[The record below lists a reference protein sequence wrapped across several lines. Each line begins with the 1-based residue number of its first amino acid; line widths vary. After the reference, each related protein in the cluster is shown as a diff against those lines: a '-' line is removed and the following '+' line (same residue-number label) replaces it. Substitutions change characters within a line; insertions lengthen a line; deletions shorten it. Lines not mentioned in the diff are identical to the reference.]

1 MPKIS
6 RKLVKWKVTVEG
18 VEIPWKTI
26 SLQVGI
32 DSPGQITVDVESD
45 PVLRKLRAGMK
56 IHLWMYDDKA
66 EGDDEDLDKLFLFW
80 EGDLQV
86 YNYTRA
92 HASRVYAIAGIGE
105 FASFGRSK
113 MFAHGFG
120 TISNTHLVSG
130 SVFVSTESASAKQLL
145 NYTLFGNAFNPETPN
160 NIEKEVAFRDT
171 NNPNYSERLLRL
183 LSYFSSYNALF
194 RLQMVRSNLF
204 GKIVAFQDD
213 ALGRLLPRALASDYF
228 NQGNSRLPPE
238 STILDVI
245 ATFNNMMFYHYS
257 SMAGPVLPTDLTTA
271 EKPPYLYLPGV
282 KADNHIYAMPR
293 RFLRNDYILL
303 PETYYAIPPSCNM
316 IFPEHM
322 NQFSLTRD
330 LFSEPTRAII
340 SNTHLNAQMSA
351 VAPDTIF
358 RYSDEGRDSDPAS
371 FWSINKDGIKG
382 DGNVT
387 SPYQTKLGTG
397 KSINLFG
404 AVSDEELERGIITVS
419 SYPPFEFFSAVS
431 NVFDLKTQKGRNG
444 IKEIVDRT
452 DKMAASVIE
461 GSTTRNRSF
470 LYMMKALADYTY
482 TLEKFRRNVSISLV
496 GHRWIVPGFPCVIM
510 ASDGSYLAYVK
521 RYALSI
527 SAEGDEMSNV
537 DLDFVRPF
545 PEIDFSYI
553 KRVEKASEEMAKI
566 EDETKKADEAIGV
579 LGEEGTRGFDEYTKG
594 MGTVAST
601 GVSGFDVIL
610 GDPEID
616 QARRSRFDDED
627 LATATRGY
635 DRLKSAVQASHS
647 GISSDPAMLQKT
659 GYSKDE
665 VSAIFNNFN
674 NVRPGSR
681 YTQGA
686 ANAYASAYPAD
697 TQIAFCRSANDM
709 VQRYVA
715 AFKETMNEAVTSLD
729 AKKIP
734 NNPWMGDPTKD
745 LRDSVSQAKLA
756 DNVPSDFMTPPIFGN
771 LDLLSVAKAEKIYN
785 EIFGAK
791 KALSGLV
798 ESQEVTSTTTS
809 GTAARVLAL
818 KKQAYT
824 RFANFA
830 KALNRVF
837 PVIGRQM
844 YEDEGQAGS
853 SEWEQV
859 SEDMTTEKSVRDWAE
874 EKYIKRERL
883 QSLRHFLKVN
893 GLKLEKPMSEPPTPM
908 RFMRFVPSKVEEIS
922 SPVGNLTWDNTL
934 FSKVVDEFQIR
945 NRTVKVRDAS
955 GNVSDLPKSS
965 DSEIL
970 KLRKSVKDP
979 FLTTKAR
986 QSILIDYSSRHFG
999 SRGYGGS

>member
-6 RKLVKWKVTVEG
+6 RKFVKWKVTLDG

-26 SLQVGI
+26 SLQVGV
-32 DSPGQITVDVESD
+32 DSPGHITIDIESD

-56 IHLWMYDDKA
+56 IHLWMYDDKI
-66 EGDDEDLDKLFLFW
+66 EGDDDLDKLFLFW
-80 EGDLQV
+80 EGDLKV
-86 YNYTRA
+86 SSYTRSYG
-92 HASRVYAIAGIGE
+92 SRVYGIVGIGE
-105 FASFGRSK
+105 FAAFGRSK
-113 MFAHGFG
+113 LFAHGFG

-130 SVFVSTESASAKQLL
+130 SVFVSTDSTSAKQLV
-145 NYTLFGNAFNPETPN
+145 NYTMFGKAFDPKTPN
-160 NIEKEVAFRDT
+160 DIGKEVPFRDT
-171 NNPNYSERLLRL
+171 KNPNYSERLLRL

-228 NQGNSRLPPE
+228 NQGNTKLPPE
-238 STILDVI
+238 STMLDLI
-245 ATFNNMMFYHYS
+245 AIFNQMMFYHFS
-257 SMAGPVLPTDLTTA
+257 SMAGPVLPTDLVTA

-282 KADNHIYAMPR
+282 KADDHIYAMPR

-303 PETYYAIPPSCNM
+303 PETFYAIPPSCNM

-330 LFSEPTRAII
+330 LFSEPTRALV
-340 SNTHLNAQMSA
+340 SNIHLNSQLSA

-358 RYSDEGRDSDPAS
+358 RYADEGKDSDPAS

-382 DGNVT
+382 DGKVT
-387 SPYQTKLGTG
+387 SPYQAKLDSG

-404 AVSDEELERGIITVS
+404 AVSDEEIDRGIITTS

-431 NVFDLKTQKGRNG
+431 NVFDLKTQYGRNR
-444 IKEIVDRT
+444 IREIVDRT

-461 GSTTRNRSF
+461 GSTTRDRSF
-470 LYMMKALADYTY
+470 LYMMKAIADYTY
-482 TLEKFRRNVSISLV
+482 TLEKFRRNVTISIV
-496 GHRWIVPGFPCVIM
+496 GHRWIVPGFPCVIL

-521 RYALSI
+521 GYALSI
-527 SAEGDEMSNV
+527 SSDGDEMSNV

-553 KRVEKASEEMAKI
+553 KRVEEASEELAKI
-566 EDETKKADEAIGV
+566 EGETKKAEGKIDV
-579 LGEEGTRGFDEYTKG
+579 LGEEGARGLEEYLKG
-594 MGTVAST
+594 METIT
-601 GVSGFDVIL
+601 NVIYSK
-610 GDPEID
+610 D
-616 QARRSRFDDED
+616 RD
-627 LATATRGY
+627 LDTATRGY
-635 DRLKSAVQASHS
+635 DRLKSAA
-647 GISSDPAMLQKT
+647 IKAYKAIKSDPNMLEKT
-659 GYSKDE
+659 GYSKSE
-665 VSAIFNNFN
+665 LTRIVENFK

-681 YTQGA
+681 YNQGTVDAYVGAYSVETQM
-686 ANAYASAYPAD
+686 
-697 TQIAFCRSANDM
+697 AFCRYANDM

-715 AFKETMNEAVTSLD
+715 VFKETMNTAVTSLD
-729 AKKIP
+729 SKKIP
-734 NNPWMGDPTKD
+734 NNPWMGDLTKD
-745 LRDSVSQAKLA
+745 LRNAVSQAKLD

-771 LDLLSVAKAEKIYN
+771 LDLLSVVKAEEIYN

-798 ESQEVTSTTTS
+798 ESQDISRSTPS
-809 GTAARVLAL
+809 GTSARVITL

-837 PVIGRQM
+837 PVTGRQM
-844 YEDEGQAGS
+844 YEEEGQAGS

-859 SEDMTTEKSVRDWAE
+859 SADTTTEKSVRDWAE
-874 EKYIKRERL
+874 EKFIKRERL

-893 GLKLEKPMSEPPTPM
+893 GLNLERPMSEPPTPM
-908 RFMRFVPSKVEEIS
+908 RFMHFVPSQVKEIT
-922 SPVGNLTWDNTL
+922 SPIGNLVWDDTL
-934 FSKVVDEFQIR
+934 FSKIVDEFNIR
-945 NRTVKVRDAS
+945 RREVLVREENGD
-955 GNVSDLPKSS
+955 VRRLPKIS
-965 DSEIL
+965 DSQIDQ
-970 KLRKSVKDP
+970 LRKSVKDP

-986 QSILIDYSSRHFG
+986 QSIILDYASRHFG